1 MPDDPP
7 EKTED
12 EIKTENSSVVGQL
25 QHVTIKAPEFMETAV
40 IAWFQIMESQFLLKG
55 VKSDETRFHHVIS
68 VLPAS
73 IVAKIT
79 PELLTATS
87 YIKIKEAVISI
98 YEQTKPELFEKLIS
112 STTMSGRPSV
122 YLQEMLSVASKINVS
137 EDLIKH
143 KFIKSLPPSI
153 SAVVATQKELS
164 LTQLGKLADELL
176 PYFGAS
182 KPVFSINEASATYR
196 NRSPSPQPRQT
207 SFPTKT
213 VMPFASDQR
222 PKICRGHIYYAER
235 SKTCTR
241 WCRWPDK
248 TSCKIQNSRPN
259 SRNSSPN
266 RSRRNSTSS
275 ENYVSE
281 QSRIQ

>member
-1 MPDDPP
+1 MPDP
-7 EKTED
+7 EKTEEQD
-12 EIKTENSSVVGQL
+12 SAVMGQL
-25 QHVTIKAPEFMETAV
+25 QHVAIKAPEFMETAV

-55 VKSDETRFHHVIS
+55 VKSDETRFHHVVS

-87 YIKIKEAVISI
+87 YIKLKEAVIAI

-137 EDLIKH
+137 DDLIKH

-153 SAVVATQKELS
+153 SAVVATQKELN

-176 PYFGAS
+176 PYFSATRPAF
-182 KPVFSINEASATYR
+182 PVNEASATYR
-196 NRSPSPQPRQT
+196 RSPSPHPRQT
-207 SFPTKT
+207 SFPNKT
-213 VMPFASDQR
+213 LMPFATDQR
-222 PKICRGHIYYAER
+222 PKVCRGHIYYAER

-248 TSCKIQNSRPN
+248 TSCKIASSRPN

-266 RSRRNSTSS
+266 RSRQNSVSS
-275 ENYVSE
+275 ENYASE
-281 QSRIQ
+281 QSRTQ